1 LSKIYL
7 NIAII
12 GAGKIAYSLVS
23 SLIDSRFVVSIIISK
38 NISSAEK
45 LARKFGVK
53 KYSDDFRNIPI
64 SCNAFFLCIPDS
76 QLNLVAKILSKRK
89 FNFRNS
95 LFVHMSGALTTSVLD
110 ALDKKKALTA
120 SFHIM
125 QTFPSKKTIRI
136 SKIYVA
142 IETNSQRAERTLFSL
157 ANKLGLIPFKLE
169 NRNKIFYH
177 LAAVHASNFLVGNIF
192 NSQQLFDNAEIKGV
206 DFREIMFP
214 IISSTF
220 SNIKKYGASKSLSGP
235 IERGELQIIK
245 KHLNALKKIKN
256 TTRVNIE
263 ALNYISQ
270 SLSLLALIEQS
281 GVKLSTVQDII
292 CEYLLIELKN
302 ISSKI

>member
-1 LSKIYL
+1 MSKIYL

-53 KYSDDFRNIPI
+53 KYSDDFRDIPI

-142 IETNSQRAERTLFSL
+142 IETNSEQAERTLFSL
-157 ANKLGLIPFKLE
+157 ANELGLIPFKLMD
-169 NRNKIFYH
+169 RNKIFYH

-192 NSQQLFDNAEIKGV
+192 NSQRLFDNAKVKGV

-292 CEYLLIELKN
+292 CEYLLIELKS